1 MLARSRSVS
10 VWRAMASASFSQ
22 RRSRASWARVTPSA
36 LEMSS
41 RCWIRALTSSF
52 FGRCIGDFL
61 VWGEQAVGLG
71 FAGGRHGHEGKGDF
85 IERGLRLRA
94 DGVKGGLGS
103 ATDGPFNLAELLVG
117 GEGELP
123 SIIHPLRELAQGVL
137 QQREGV
143 GLATGRGQQ
152 LLIESLLA
160 LGIPP
165 EREPCEPAGSVIICR
180 RLGRLAR

>member
-1 MLARSRSVS
+1 M
-10 VWRAMASASFSQ
+10 
-22 RRSRASWARVTPSA
+22 
-36 LEMSS
+36 
-41 RCWIRALTSSF
+41 
-52 FGRCIGDFL
+52 
-61 VWGEQAVGLG
+61 WGEQAVGLG